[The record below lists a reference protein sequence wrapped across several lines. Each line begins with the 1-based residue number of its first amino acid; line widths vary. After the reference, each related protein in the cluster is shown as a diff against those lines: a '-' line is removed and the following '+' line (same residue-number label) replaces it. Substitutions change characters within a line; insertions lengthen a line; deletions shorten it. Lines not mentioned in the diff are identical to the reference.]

1 MMANGHVVAGDYA
14 SAMQTKKINQARDE
28 QMRYMRPLISAFVAA
43 LLLTVAAACSSGDDG
58 ATGAAATDAADP
70 AGGETGPYKLTQQFD
85 LSITMSSTKF
95 SETRRIPRM
104 YGCKQD
110 NVSVPISWGD
120 VPEGAVSLALL
131 MESNQFPGEP
141 WVHWLLW
148 NIPTDLGE
156 LPEAVPNGP
165 DAPSVGPKAGQ
176 GTSSDETVGW
186 SGPCPEPVTLGV
198 STSRTGTAGGL
209 RSVADADRSTAEYFF
224 KLFAL
229 DTELD
234 LGPETDKDAFL
245 RAIDGHVIAGGE
257 LEGEQVSQTQIKK
270 HGDGL

>member
-1 MMANGHVVAGDYA
+1 MRHARYIAIALHVA
-14 SAMQTKKINQARDE
+14 
-28 QMRYMRPLISAFVAA
+28 VAA
-43 LLLTVAAACSSGDDG
+43 MAFAACSSGDDDG
-58 ATGAAATDAADP
+58 ATGAAATDAAEP
-70 AGGETGPYKLTQQFD
+70 AGAETGPYKLTQQFD

-95 SETRRIPRM
+95 SETRRIPRK

-120 VPEGAVSLALL
+120 VPDGAVSLALL
-131 MESNQFPGEP
+131 LDSTQYPGERH
-141 WVHWLLW
+141 VHWLLW

-165 DAPSVGPKAGQ
+165 DAPSVGPKAAQ
-176 GTSSDETVGW
+176 GTNSDATVGW

-209 RSVADADRSTAEYFF
+209 KSVADAERSTAEYFF
-224 KLFAL
+224 KLYAL

-234 LGPETDKDAFL
+234 LGPETDKNAFL
-245 RAIDGHVIAGGE
+245 RAIDGHVVAGGE
-257 LEGEQVSQTQIKK
+257 LKGEQVSQTQIKK

>member
-1 MMANGHVVAGDYA
+1 MRHARYIAIALHVA
-14 SAMQTKKINQARDE
+14 
-28 QMRYMRPLISAFVAA
+28 VAA
-43 LLLTVAAACSSGDDG
+43 MAFAACSSGGDDV
-58 ATGAAATDAADP
+58 ATGAAAATDAAEPAGDP
-70 AGGETGPYKLTQQFD
+70 AVEETGPYKLSQQFD

-95 SETRRIPRM
+95 NETRRIPRK

-110 NVSVPISWGD
+110 NVSVPISWDD
-120 VPEGAVSLALL
+120 VPDGAVSLALL

-148 NIPTDLGE
+148 NIPTDLRE
-156 LPEAVPNGP
+156 LPEAVPNGT

-257 LEGEQVSQTQIKK
+257 LKGEQVSQTQIKK

>member
-1 MMANGHVVAGDYA
+1 MRHARYIAIALHVA
-14 SAMQTKKINQARDE
+14 
-28 QMRYMRPLISAFVAA
+28 VAA
-43 LLLTVAAACSSGDDG
+43 MAFAACSSGDDG

-110 NVSVPISWGD
+110 DVSVPISWGD
-120 VPEGAVSLALL
+120 VPDGAVSLALL
-131 MESNQFPGEP
+131 MDSSQFPGEP

-148 NIPTDLGE
+148 NIPTDLRE

-176 GTSSDETVGW
+176 GTNSGETVGW

-198 STSRTGTAGGL
+198 STSRSGTAGGL
-209 RSVADADRSTAEYFF
+209 RSVADAERSTAEYFF
-224 KLFAL
+224 KLYAL
-229 DTELD
+229 DTELE
-234 LGPETDKDAFL
+234 LGPETDKNAFL

-257 LEGEQVSQTQIKK
+257 LKGEQVSQTQIKK

>member
-1 MMANGHVVAGDYA
+1 MRHARYIAIALHVA
-14 SAMQTKKINQARDE
+14 
-28 QMRYMRPLISAFVAA
+28 VAA
-43 LLLTVAAACSSGDDG
+43 MAFAACSSGGDDG

-120 VPEGAVSLALL
+120 VPDGTVSLALL
-131 MESNQFPGEP
+131 MESNQFPGELY
-141 WVHWLLW
+141 VHWLLW

-165 DAPSVGPKAGQ
+165 DAPSVGPKAAQ
-176 GTSSDETVGW
+176 GTNSDETVGW
-186 SGPCPEPVTLGV
+186 TGPCPEPVTLGV

-209 RSVADADRSTAEYFF
+209 RSVADAERSTAEYFF
-224 KLFAL
+224 KLYAL

-234 LGPETDKDAFL
+234 LGPEADKNAFL
-245 RAIDGHVIAGGE
+245 RAIDGHVVAGGE
-257 LEGEQVSQTQIKK
+257 LQGEQVSQTQIKK